1 VVLLGPGFYAPLA
14 FYNDHAT
21 KAGISSHYAALLVG
35 LIGGSKVVAQLFAG
49 SFGNRFN
56 GMRQYQLGQ
65 VLIVFGL
72 ITWLVAGS
80 SYSLFAL
87 SALLHGAGWAIFV
100 TATPTIL
107 AQWFG
112 VENLAGTLG
121 MFYTGLGI
129 GALAGPAVLGFVIDA
144 VNYEAAISVVIVTS
158 VIAALISLFPE
169 RTNN

>member
-1 VVLLGPGFYAPLA
+1 
-14 FYNDHAT
+14 
-21 KAGISSHYAALLVG
+21 
-35 LIGGSKVVAQLFAG
+35 
-49 SFGNRFN
+49 
-56 GMRQYQLGQ
+56 M
-65 VLIVFGL
+65 
-72 ITWLVAGS
+72 AGS
-80 SYSLFAL
+80 SYALFAL

-144 VNYEAAISVVIVTS
+144 VNYEAAITSVIITS

-169 RTNN
+169 RISN